1 MKNIVAILFASLFLF
16 GSCAKEEAADQLRSI
31 TLQAHAV
38 SDAPRSTFDGETRA
52 SAWDESDKL
61 VVNFSSEGTNYG
73 PYIFTHQGSN
83 NEGLFTCNSVPQ
95 SVPQT
100 CDIVAFHQQNATVG
114 NDNIPKINIGNS
126 TQTQDG
132 SSSAHVAEWDPLYG
146 VASGVDINNISVDMD
161 HMASVISFTMK
172 NETSAEIALES
183 VEITSSNE
191 SIILTKNGNFN
202 LLTKAMTNNQ
212 TSKKVTLNFTETT
225 TLAAGATLK
234 AWVAVTP
241 FELATGDKLYFS
253 IKDRAGQTYSYTKTM
268 AKESNFSAG
277 KIMNLSDV
285 ISLNEPSKSV
295 TFNFAENSF
304 GLPKTSSS
312 AKSSYNGTIDGA
324 AFSITTSTDNA
335 KFYYSSINHV
345 IRFNFSASGQYAKIN
360 LPKYDGYK
368 LASIVVATTEKNQ
381 TTKIG
386 ITNNSD
392 AENNPIENTKFKY
405 PSGSEL
411 SFEPDNTTSQTQYV
425 VCIKSEAKDANCKIS
440 KIVVNYALQ

>member
-38 SDAPRSTFDGETRA
+38 SDAPRSTFDGEARA

-100 CDIVAFHQQNATVG
+100 CDVVAFHQQNATVG

-304 GLPKTSSS
+304 GLPKYINGVTSYEKTVDDIALSITSDVKFGYSQISGKEGLLFKFS
-312 AKSSYNGTIDGA
+312 AKDQ
-324 AFSITTSTDNA
+324 F
-335 KFYYSSINHV
+335 
-345 IRFNFSASGQYAKIN
+345 AKIN

-386 ITNNSD
+386 ITNSSD
-392 AENNPIENTKFKY
+392 AENNPIGNTTFKY